1 LTATDFQI
9 NVIEASRKRPVLV
22 DFWAPWCGPCRILG
36 PVLEKLAAENRG
48 KWDLVKV
55 NTDENPAVASRYR
68 VSSIPAVKLFV
79 DGEVVDEFV
88 GALPEA
94 RVRQWLDAALPSEN
108 KKRLAAASEA
118 LDRGDDAAALSLVDS
133 VLAAEPDNPDA
144 LILSARLRLFEDPV
158 RAQSEARRAAAAKAP
173 LIPTAEAIETLA
185 RLLDLRA
192 HHDRLPEGPG
202 KAAFLA
208 AIEALSRRD
217 LHAAA
222 ENFIASIRADRRY
235 NDDAAR
241 KGAIALF
248 NLLGDKHPV
257 TQQHRRSFQ
266 MAVF

>member
-1 LTATDFQI
+1 MNATDFQTR
-9 NVIEASRKRPVLV
+9 VIEASRERPVLV

-36 PVLEKLAAENRG
+36 PVLEKLAEEDRG

-94 RVRQWLDAALPSEN
+94 RVRQWLAEALPSEN
-108 KKRLAAASEA
+108 KKRLAAVAEA
-118 LDRGDDAAALSLVDS
+118 LDRGDDDAALSLVDA
-133 VLAAEPDNPDA
+133 VLAAEPENPDA
-144 LILSARLRLFEDPV
+144 LMLSARPRLFDDPA
-158 RAQSEARRAAAAKAP
+158 RAQAEARRAAAAKAP
-173 LIPTAEAIETLA
+173 LIPTAEAVETLA
-185 RLLDLRA
+185 RLLEARGQYE
-192 HHDRLPEGPG
+192 RLPEGAG
-202 KAAFLA
+202 KSAFVA

-222 ENFIASIRADRRY
+222 ENFIASVRADRRY

-241 KGAIALF
+241 RAAIALF

-257 TQQHRRSFQ
+257 TQQHRRAFQ